1 MITVATRIVVA
12 THKEA
17 PMPVDNMYL
26 PVLVG
31 ADINS
36 AVEGYT
42 PDNTGEN
49 ISSLN
54 PMYSELTG
62 LYWAWK
68 NLDAD
73 NIGLVHYRR
82 YFMGKS
88 GKAISGNEVDTLL
101 SGYKIILP
109 KKRRYFIETLYS
121 HYVHTHNDEE
131 IDVTANVVAKF
142 YPDYKVSY
150 DKIMKRNW
158 GYMFNMMVL
167 PKDLLNDYCM
177 WLFDILGKVVEK
189 VGEGDRSA
197 FEKRYPGR
205 LSELLFNCWLDH
217 QIKAGTI
224 SKSDII
230 EVPLLNLGDEK
241 YVMKLIAFL
250 RAKYFGI
257 RHDKS
262 F

>member
-1 MITVATRIVVA
+1 MATKIIVA

-17 PMPVDNMYL
+17 PMPADAMYL
-26 PVLVG
+26 PLLVG
-31 ADINS
+31 ADINK

-54 PMYSELTG
+54 PMYCELTG

-68 NLDAD
+68 NLNAD

-82 YFMGKS
+82 LFKGKD
-88 GKAISGNEVDTLL
+88 GQAISGSEVDTLL
-101 SGYKIILP
+101 SGYKVILP
-109 KKRRYFIETLYS
+109 KKRRYYIETLYS
-121 HYVHTHNDEE
+121 HYVHTHNNEE
-131 IDVTANVVAKF
+131 IDETANVIAKF
-142 YPDYKVSY
+142 YSEYKDSY
-150 DKIMKRNW
+150 DKIMKQTW

-167 PKDLLNDYCM
+167 PKEMLDSYCT

-217 QIKAGTI
+217 QIKAGNI

-241 YVMKLIAFL
+241 FMKKLIAFL
-250 RAKYFGI
+250 KAKFFGKKQ
-257 RHDKS
+257 DKS

>member
-1 MITVATRIVVA
+1 MATKIIVAA
-12 THKEA
+12 HKKA
-17 PMPVDNMYL
+17 DMPEDAMYL

-36 AVEGYT
+36 NVDGYT

-54 PMYSELTG
+54 PMYCELTG

-68 NLDAD
+68 NLEAD

-82 YFMGKS
+82 LFMGKD
-88 GKAISGNEVDTLL
+88 GQAITGSEVDTLL
-101 SGYKIILP
+101 KGYKIILP
-109 KKRRYFIETLYS
+109 KKRRYYIESLYS
-121 HYVHTHNDEE
+121 HYVHTHNNEE
-131 IDVTANVVAKF
+131 IDETRNVIANKH
-142 YPDYKVSY
+142 PDYLNNY
-150 DKIMKRNW
+150 DKIMKQTW
-158 GYMFNMMVL
+158 GYMFNMLVM
-167 PKDLLNDYCM
+167 PKTMLDDYCT
-177 WLFDILGKVVEK
+177 WLFGILDEVVSK

-205 LSELLFNCWLDH
+205 LSELLLNVWLNH
-217 QIKAGTI
+217 QISTGSI
-224 SKSDII
+224 EKSDII

-241 YVMKLIAFL
+241 FFKKLVAFL
-250 RAKYFGI
+250 GAKFFGKKQ
-257 RHDKS
+257 DKS

>member
-1 MITVATRIVVA
+1 MIDVATKIIVA
-12 THKEA
+12 THKKA
-17 PMPVDNMYL
+17 DMPEDSMYL
-26 PVLVG
+26 PLLVG
-31 ADINS
+31 ADVNAS
-36 AVEGYT
+36 VAGYT

-54 PMYSELTG
+54 PMYCELTG

-68 NLDAD
+68 NLEAD

-82 YFMGKS
+82 LFKGKD
-88 GKAISGNEVDTLL
+88 GQAISSAEVGTIL
-101 SGYKIILP
+101 SGYKVILP
-109 KKRRYFIETLYS
+109 KKRRYYIETLYS
-121 HYVHTHNDEE
+121 HYVHTHNNEE
-131 IDVTANVVAKF
+131 IDETAKVIETF
-142 YPDYKVSY
+142 YPDYKDSY
-150 DKIMKRNW
+150 DKIMKQTW

-167 PKDLLNDYCM
+167 PKSMLDDYCT
-177 WLFDILGKVVEK
+177 WLFDILAKVVDK

-205 LSELLFNCWLDH
+205 LGELLFNCWLDH
-217 QIKAGTI
+217 QSKAGDI

-241 YVMKLIAFL
+241 FMKKLIAFL
-250 RAKYFGI
+250 RAKFFGKKQ
-257 RHDKS
+257 DKS